1 MKVNRFMQKI
11 KTNNFFNFA
20 FTTKYNA
27 HSISMNFMLHLCWL
41 KVFVNK
47 AEISYAHRDRDNVS
61 VPV

>member
-47 AEISYAHRDRDNVS
+47 VEISYAY
-61 VPV
+61 